1 MRHDIPSHSEGA
13 LSAWSNV
20 TNLKDLSIRILEIYK
35 IRLCK
40 LKSTNQHES
49 HEHPFSRNIQAHCR
63 ADWLHKWCCHTT
75 YGPGMTWWCWC
86 TVLPSSLK
94 LPIANT
100 NQHRIS
106 TMITPIFISIYTYL
120 YLFMSIFVS
129 IYPNLW
135 HSHTD
140 ASSVF
145 TCSILLPSFAIGP
158 TELQRTH
165 LWALLHNS

>member
-75 YGPGMTWWCWC
+75 DLVWPGDVDVQCC
-86 TVLPSSLK
+86 LHLSSYRS
-94 LPIANT
+94 P
-100 NQHRIS
+100 
-106 TMITPIFISIYTYL
+106 TPINTVYPPWLLLYS
-120 YLFMSIFVS
+120 YLFVSIFVS